1 MQNIYIIFLLCALV
15 SFCWCHSAAGT
26 HEEEQQSFFFFFFL
40 KPFQQVNNVIDSVNV
55 EKAAAFTNATAHLI
69 QDSVLTCTNRARYV
83 CFLVNGYCTV
93 WILYC
98 TVHVTVS
105 SLPVTSGPKFDS
117 NLALNESRNDG
128 RPVLWLMSFYSLFT
142 GLHFSFK
149 ISVVFFLF
157 LYRIYRFYFQI
168 LFYCSR
174 FPPQC
179 HVQFPFKVCART
191 RCWSLIGSAPFYA
204 SLLSCFLCIV
214 CQKYINTATFYT
226 LSNLIQLSVRMETM

>member
-1 MQNIYIIFLLCALV
+1 MLTSDDLYLVYVHAPRAEYIICRIYIYYIFIVCFSVILLV
-15 SFCWCHSAAGT
+15 SFCGGHAWTGVVV
-26 HEEEQQSFFFFFFL
+26 FFFFFLLFL
-40 KPFQQVNNVIDSVNV
+40 KPFQQVINVIDSVNV

-69 QDSVLTCTNRARYV
+69 QDSVVTCTNRARYV
-83 CFLVNGYCTV
+83 YFLVNGYCTV

-98 TVHVTVS
+98 TVHVAVS

-157 LYRIYRFYFQI
+157 LYRIYRFYF
-168 LFYCSR
+168 
-174 FPPQC
+174 
-179 HVQFPFKVCART
+179 
-191 RCWSLIGSAPFYA
+191 
-204 SLLSCFLCIV
+204 
-214 CQKYINTATFYT
+214 
-226 LSNLIQLSVRMETM
+226 

>member
-1 MQNIYIIFLLCALV
+1 MNRSSSLFSL
-15 SFCWCHSAAGT
+15 
-26 HEEEQQSFFFFFFL
+26 FFL

-69 QDSVLTCTNRARYV
+69 QDSVVTCNEVTNRARYV

-98 TVHVTVS
+98 TVYVAVS
-105 SLPVTSGPKFDS
+105 SLPVTSGPKVDS

-149 ISVVFFLF
+149 ISVVFFSLP
-157 LYRIYRFYFQI
+157 LQNLQI
-168 LFYCSR
+168 
-174 FPPQC
+174 
-179 HVQFPFKVCART
+179 
-191 RCWSLIGSAPFYA
+191 
-204 SLLSCFLCIV
+204 
-214 CQKYINTATFYT
+214 
-226 LSNLIQLSVRMETM
+226 

>member
-1 MQNIYIIFLLCALV
+1 MTYISYMYMHLEQNILYVEYIYYIFIVCFSVILLV
-15 SFCWCHSAAGT
+15 SFCGRHAWRGVVV
-26 HEEEQQSFFFFFFL
+26 FFLFFFL

-157 LYRIYRFYFQI
+157 LYRIYRFYF
-168 LFYCSR
+168 
-174 FPPQC
+174 
-179 HVQFPFKVCART
+179 
-191 RCWSLIGSAPFYA
+191 
-204 SLLSCFLCIV
+204 
-214 CQKYINTATFYT
+214 
-226 LSNLIQLSVRMETM
+226 